1 MGTVGKEIGTQLA
14 SLGLRKDLGS
24 SERKDSAGDLYNKD
38 SQSGKFGPAASTS
51 TWNFLKCIF
60 SGPIPRSIES
70 ETQSGA
76 QLSVLEQALQVILM
90 YTKERAPWVT
100 LNF

>member
-14 SLGLRKDLGS
+14 SLGLRKYLG
-24 SERKDSAGDLYNKD
+24 KDFAEDLYSKD
-38 SQSGKFGPAASTS
+38 SQSAKFRPATSTS
-51 TWNFLKCIF
+51 TGNLLKCIF

-76 QLSVLEQALQVILM
+76 QPSVL
-90 YTKERAPWVT
+90 
-100 LNF
+100 

>member
-14 SLGLRKDLGS
+14 SLGLRKYLGS
-24 SERKDSAGDLYNKD
+24 SERKDFAEDLYSKD
-38 SQSGKFGPAASTS
+38 SQSAKFRPATSTS
-51 TWNFLKCIF
+51 TGNLLECIF

-76 QLSVLEQALQVILM
+76 QPSVL
-90 YTKERAPWVT
+90 
-100 LNF
+100 